1 MRILHVTDVYLPRLG
16 GIETHVQDLVTQQR
30 AEGHDARVLTLTPAG
45 PHALADPD
53 WVTRVAYP
61 RVTFAGSRAGREVDA
76 LLAGADAVQAH
87 VSVLSAFA
95 LGVTRRAAARH
106 VPTLVTVHSLWSHQA
121 VLPPLLAGAAVGMSS
136 WPVQWSAVSEAAAGS
151 VRRVVGATTP
161 VLVLPN
167 AVDADRW
174 SVVHREPEVPTIFS
188 VMRFARIKRPMALA
202 RMLREVRARLPEETG
217 LRAVLIGDG
226 PQRAPVER
234 YLRRHGMRDWVEL
247 PGRLSRDAI
256 REAYAEAT
264 LYVAPAERESFGI
277 AALEAR
283 SAGIPVVASSR
294 GGVGSFIIPGVNGIL
309 ADDDDAMVDAMVE
322 LVSDRAAAAAIE
334 ANNRVAPVEL
344 DWAAASTRALEG
356 YARAARLAAGTVRAP
371 QLAGDGR

>member
-30 AEGHDARVLTLTPAG
+30 AEGHDARVLTMTPAG
-45 PHALADPD
+45 PDALADPD

-106 VPTLVTVHSLWSHQA
+106 VPALVTVHSLWSHQA

-136 WPVQWSAVSEAAAGS
+136 WPVQWSAVSEAAADS
-151 VRRVVGATTP
+151 LRRVVGAATP

-174 SVVHREPEVPTIFS
+174 SVAH
-188 VMRFARIKRPMALA
+188 
-202 RMLREVRARLPEETG
+202 
-217 LRAVLIGDG
+217 
-226 PQRAPVER
+226 
-234 YLRRHGMRDWVEL
+234 
-247 PGRLSRDAI
+247 
-256 REAYAEAT
+256 
-264 LYVAPAERESFGI
+264 
-277 AALEAR
+277 
-283 SAGIPVVASSR
+283 
-294 GGVGSFIIPGVNGIL
+294 
-309 ADDDDAMVDAMVE
+309 
-322 LVSDRAAAAAIE
+322 RAAGGPDHLQRHALRPHQAA
-334 ANNRVAPVEL
+334 
-344 DWAAASTRALEG
+344 DG
-356 YARAARLAAGTVRAP
+356 ARPDAARGARPAARGRRPARRA
-371 QLAGDGR
+371 DR